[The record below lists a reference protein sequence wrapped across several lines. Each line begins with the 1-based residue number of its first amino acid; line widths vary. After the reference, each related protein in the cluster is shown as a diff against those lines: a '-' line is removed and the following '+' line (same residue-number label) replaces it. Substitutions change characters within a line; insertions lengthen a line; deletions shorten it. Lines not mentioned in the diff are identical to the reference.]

1 MSSLPREVPADF
13 AAALAR
19 LARTDRLA
27 VEDMKLLI
35 LLELAGE
42 PLYARLADRVAP
54 AEAKQLLL
62 QNGREE
68 TAHAHRLKRAI
79 EKKTGTP
86 YRLPSLGENPYAEP
100 PAFPSVNAAMLTA
113 VQQGESGGGSDY
125 QRYAD
130 HEPDPEIAEWL
141 RQNGREEL
149 GHRDRVARVIEML
162 GRA

>member
-1 MSSLPREVPADF
+1 MSSLPSEVPADF
-13 AAALAR
+13 GAALAR
-19 LARTDRLA
+19 LARTERLDLD
-27 VEDMKLLI
+27 DMKLLI

-42 PLYARLADRVAP
+42 PLYARLADHVAP
-54 AEAKQLLL
+54 AEAKDLLL

-86 YRLPSLGENPYAEP
+86 YTLPSLDENPYAVP
-100 PAFPSVNAAMLTA
+100 PAFASVNAALLA
-113 VQQGESGGGSDY
+113 GVQQGESGGGSDY

-149 GHRDRVARVIEML
+149 RHRDRVTRVIEIL